1 MRRRQ
6 SRFDARTA
14 APHHPLVVAAL
25 LPALVAVAG
34 ALVYALA
41 TNPKLSEMGRL
52 MFGCGLLVCCF
63 IAARTTLHLP

>member
-1 MRRRQ
+1 
-6 SRFDARTA
+6 
-14 APHHPLVVAAL
+14 VVAAL